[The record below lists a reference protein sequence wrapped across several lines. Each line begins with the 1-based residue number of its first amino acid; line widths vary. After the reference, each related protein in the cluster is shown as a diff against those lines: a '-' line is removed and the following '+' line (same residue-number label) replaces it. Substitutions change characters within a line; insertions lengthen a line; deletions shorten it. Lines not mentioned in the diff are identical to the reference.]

1 MKSLLGAALLAAAIL
16 PSAAHATSIEP
27 NAPSG
32 QNIYSST
39 SVTIIEN
46 ADGSESVVTVYTTYY
61 LFGVR

>member
-1 MKSLLGAALLAAAIL
+1 MKSLLGAALLAAVVL
-16 PSAAHATSIEP
+16 PATAHATSIAP
-27 NAPSG
+27 NAASG

-46 ADGSESVVTVYTTYY
+46 ADGSETVVTVYTTYY